1 MNNMYQLMNVQ
12 PGNMYQ
18 LINVQPANINQLMN
32 VYRLSYNS
40 DQIIGVTTQ
49 TKWSV
54 IKKVAECYHLQLRP
68 DWSVNFQVYQ
78 LG

>member
-1 MNNMYQLMNVQ
+1 MSTVIYQI
-12 PGNMYQ
+12 YW
-18 LINVQPANINQLMN
+18 
-32 VYRLSYNS
+32 LSYNS

-68 DWSVNFQVYQ
+68 D
-78 LG
+78 